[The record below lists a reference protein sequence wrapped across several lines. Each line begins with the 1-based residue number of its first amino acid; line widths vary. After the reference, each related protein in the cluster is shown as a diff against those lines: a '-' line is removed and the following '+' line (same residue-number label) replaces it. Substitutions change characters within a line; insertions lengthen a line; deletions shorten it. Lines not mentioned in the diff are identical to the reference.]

1 MKQVV
6 LPTNGNC
13 RIGVYSHSKAE
24 YDVDFEES
32 PYMWRCI
39 PGKSLRLCRR
49 CGLPAKCGLP
59 VVWGYSIKVSPSGY
73 ACRDGIFVRAPT
85 GKAIIPSTSTGWN
98 QEIMPTGFS
107 LEKCN
112 EFASQRALGD
122 TFGYVPKGTAAL
134 FQHTQDDV
142 RQWQSH
148 IDASTSRM
156 RYYLD
161 ETRSD
166 LQHLPAQPVAIAAKA
181 KLWPR
186 LAAAKI
192 QVCTIVVSELLRSSF
207 VDRSPYTYTH
217 LPFSLAACDESA
229 SWATTI
235 GRFKVLEMDEVAAL
249 GLNDHTMRV
258 VCACSTS
265 ANAAERS
272 TLRRATMDFKHP
284 RKTNPKSH
292 SRPLGPRGFF
302 LGD

>member
-1 MKQVV
+1 
-6 LPTNGNC
+6 
-13 RIGVYSHSKAE
+13 
-24 YDVDFEES
+24 
-32 PYMWRCI
+32 
-39 PGKSLRLCRR
+39 
-49 CGLPAKCGLP
+49 
-59 VVWGYSIKVSPSGY
+59 
-73 ACRDGIFVRAPT
+73 
-85 GKAIIPSTSTGWN
+85 
-98 QEIMPTGFS
+98 MPTGFS

-122 TFGYVPKGTAAL
+122 TFGYVPKGTAGL
-134 FQHTQDDV
+134 LQHTQDDV

-161 ETRSD
+161 ETRAD
-166 LQHLPAQPVAIAAKA
+166 LQHFSAQPVAIAENA

-192 QVCTIVVSELLRSSF
+192 QVCTIFVSELLRAPF
-207 VDRSPYTYTH
+207 VDRSPHAYMH
-217 LPFSLAACDESA
+217 FPFSLAASNEGV
-229 SWATTI
+229 SWATTS

-272 TLRRATMDFKHP
+272 TLRRAAMDFKQP

-292 SRPLGPRGFF
+292 SRPLGSRGFF
-302 LGD
+302 LGE